1 MNLKAF
7 SDLVKAYHDSPGEP
21 GKRFERAILEVVGTS
36 KGHGEE
42 IAALREMECF
52 APLVPKSV

>member
-7 SDLVKAYHDSPGEP
+7 SDLVKAYYDAPGES

-42 IAALREMECF
+42 IASLCEMECF
-52 APLVPKSV
+52 TPLVPKSV

>member
-42 IAALREMECF
+42 IAALREMKCF
-52 APLVPKSV
+52 APLVPKLV